1 MVLKLVRY
9 LLPLIRWKQATCA
22 PTKEVVECRQVA
34 SGSFLLYAFRG
45 QILLSLLLDFLLRC
59 DTVACQPVVKICLW
73 KETELAH
80 WLVIRNRM
88 THHQLVKIA
97 DLQTKI
103 GCCLCCGQEWVL
115 NFLHITKFAF
125 NFLFCTIPD
134 CGFQT
139 AEFEW
144 FSTANFA
151 IFSGGCK
158 LTLCVFLRQN
168 KNVILLIISNITL
181 L

>member
-1 MVLKLVRY
+1 
-9 LLPLIRWKQATCA
+9 
-22 PTKEVVECRQVA
+22 
-34 SGSFLLYAFRG
+34 
-45 QILLSLLLDFLLRC
+45 
-59 DTVACQPVVKICLW
+59 
-73 KETELAH
+73 
-80 WLVIRNRM
+80 M

-125 NFLFCTIPD
+125 NFLFYDIPD

-151 IFSGGCK
+151 IFSGGHK
-158 LTLCVFLRQN
+158 LTLCVFSETKQKRYTADN
-168 KNVILLIISNITL
+168 KQYNAFVNCGCVVNVCFCVVALMPLSSQDGFYCPIELLVGFRATSFIHVVVV
-181 L
+181 